1 MTQRSL
7 PHQRRAL
14 NGETDETLLATVIVL
29 ALVALGAWL
38 LALALF

>member
-1 MTQRSL
+1 MAQRSL

-14 NGETDETLLATVIVL
+14 NVETDETLLATVIVL